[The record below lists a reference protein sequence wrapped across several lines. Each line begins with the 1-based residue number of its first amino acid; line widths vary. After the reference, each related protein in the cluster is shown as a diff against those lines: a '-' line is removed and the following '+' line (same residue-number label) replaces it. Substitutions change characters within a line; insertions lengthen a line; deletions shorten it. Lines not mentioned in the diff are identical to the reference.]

1 MEKVKNGK
9 AASWIALIGGVFSL
23 VCVTLLAL
31 SLIDPP
37 SEFSIW
43 GAAQVLLVAID
54 IQLVPPLT
62 LAAMVFGILG
72 LIRSRAVP
80 GRIRRRARIGIA
92 FAGLALLLL
101 ALIYLWARAS
111 VEYA

>member
-1 MEKVKNGK
+1 MEKDKNGRI
-9 AASWIALIGGVFSL
+9 ASWIALIGGVFSL
-23 VCVTLLAL
+23 VCVAVLAL

-72 LIRSRAVP
+72 LIRSRQTP
-80 GRIRRRARIGIA
+80 GRIRTRAWIGTIS
-92 FAGLALLLL
+92 AGLVVLTMIVM
-101 ALIYLWARAS
+101 LIWIRW
-111 VEYA
+111 YA